1 MSGLL
6 SGLSEL
12 GLGKMEN
19 IDLYME
25 PEEKPA
31 EDQNSE
37 KPQKMKYQ
45 EKDFLFD
52 KKYEC
57 PVCYEPF
64 KAKTV
69 RSGKLR
75 LMGTDKD
82 LRPLY
87 EQMEPI
93 KYDVVLC
100 PHCGY
105 AALTRYFGG
114 LTAGQIK
121 SVREN
126 ISSSF
131 QAPESAG
138 DIYTYEEALNRY
150 KLCLANAIVKRG
162 KASEKAYICLKA
174 GWLLRSMREELD
186 TEEADYD
193 NKLQSTREQEK
204 EFLKNALEGFISA
217 RQSESY
223 PICGMDEIT
232 LEYLIAVLAMEF
244 EQYEVASK
252 LIANVLV
259 SPSANRRTK
268 DRAREIKEELLVKIR
283 EKKAAGHE

>member
-12 GLGKMEN
+12 GLGNMEN
-19 IDLYME
+19 IDLYTE

-31 EDQNSE
+31 EDRTPE
-37 KPQKMKYQ
+37 KTQKMKYQ
-45 EKDFLFD
+45 EKDFIFD

-57 PVCYEPF
+57 PVCYESF
-64 KAKTV
+64 KEKTV

-87 EQMEPI
+87 EQMEPL

-105 AALTRYFGG
+105 ATLTRYFGG
-114 LTAGQIK
+114 LTASQIK

-131 QAPESAG
+131 HAPESVG

-150 KLCLANAIVKRG
+150 KLCLASTIVKHG

-174 GWLLRSMREELD
+174 GWLLRSMGEELD
-186 TEEADYD
+186 TEEADYKK
-193 NKLQSTREQEK
+193 KLQSIREQEK
-204 EFLKNALEGFISA
+204 EFLRNALEGFITA

-223 PICGMDEIT
+223 PVCGMDEIT
-232 LEYLIAVLAMEF
+232 LEYLIAVLAMGF

-259 SPSANRRTK
+259 SPSANHRTK

-283 EKKAAGHE
+283 EKKASGHE